1 MLNGA
6 AISWLSKRQPT
17 VALSS
22 AEAEYITACLAA
34 QEVQFIRQ
42 MLLELGLLNE
52 QQPTLIYSDSQSAI
66 HMAENPTSGRA
77 KHIDIKVHF
86 VKEARERGVAVF
98 QYVHTTENAAD
109 ALTKA
114 LTGPRTIHFRDIVTG
129 ETGSARARLR
139 AEAGPTETALCMYDS
154 EYDSGEETHGSPT
167 QLTTQTPSQG
177 SAPKTT
183 GGHTFIQ
190 SAFTLCRPERDQ
202 AAAQELRR
210 LAAETYEREWIIH
223 AEDMGKHV
231 FVAGWNINDPAFIK
245 QSHTAIP
252 QFPLGKHEDYQT
264 LPGKPTTLQHPA
276 AFGKLSMRHSD
287 TMQGFLRK
295 TEAMQ
300 YAERNAKKLRKLL
313 RDPKPMKSLL
323 TGKPFGPESNAVIDA
338 AIEKHARRNDKG
350 KDAHPRKQARRQ
362 ETTKDDQ
369 DLTTS
374 ATT

>member
-1 MLNGA
+1 
-6 AISWLSKRQPT
+6 
-17 VALSS
+17 
-22 AEAEYITACLAA
+22 
-34 QEVQFIRQ
+34 
-42 MLLELGLLNE
+42 
-52 QQPTLIYSDSQSAI
+52 
-66 HMAENPTSGRA
+66 MAENPTSGRA

-98 QYVHTTENAAD
+98 QYVNTTENAAD

-129 ETGSARARLR
+129 ESGSARAQLHAG
-139 AEAGPTETALCMYDS
+139 AELTETALCMYES
-154 EYDSGEETHGSPT
+154 EYDSVEETPGSPT
-167 QLTTQTPSQG
+167 QPTTQTPRDPVPRVPHD
-177 SAPKTT
+177 ALT
-183 GGHTFIQ
+183 GGRTFIQ

-202 AAAQELRR
+202 AAAHELRR

-252 QFPLGKHEDYQT
+252 QFPLGVHEDYQT
-264 LPGKPTTLQHPA
+264 PPGRPRIQQHPA
-276 AFGKLSMRHSD
+276 AFGKLSMKHSD

-300 YAERNAKKLRKLL
+300 YAEKNAKELRRRLGNPQPL
-313 RDPKPMKSLL
+313 KSLM
-323 TGKPFGPESNAVIDA
+323 TGKPFGPESNAIIDA
-338 AIEKHARRNDKG
+338 AIEKHERRKAKG
-350 KDAHPRKQARRQ
+350 EDEPPRKQARRQ

-369 DLTTS
+369 DLTAF